1 MRQYPHQQK
10 DGGIVMEAEVWKEKL
25 AECQASGKTNE
36 EWCKEQGI
44 PYSTYRYWK
53 GKLTQKNQVQQ
64 WAEVKLPE
72 TPSRAK
78 EIHLHCGKWNIAV
91 GEEFSPGL
99 LADVLR
105 VVDRVCC

>member
-1 MRQYPHQQK
+1 
-10 DGGIVMEAEVWKEKL
+10 MEAEVWKEKL

-53 GKLTQKNQVQQ
+53 CKLTQKNQVQQ

-72 TPSRAK
+72 TQSSIK
-78 EIHLHCGKWNIAV
+78 EIQLQCGKWNIAV
-91 GEEFSPGL
+91 GEGFPPGL
-99 LADVLR
+99 LADVLW
-105 VVDRVCC
+105 VVDRICC